1 MIGPLSS
8 QLNAIKWGEFRL
20 GDLFEKIIIKP
31 LPYQTAQ
38 LPKEKTPTHE
48 LPALTA
54 GILNQGLNNF
64 VPKENAT
71 ILKNVISISA
81 NGANTGATF
90 YQPHE
95 FCVLQDAY
103 AIEFIGDKKLN
114 DKEYLFFVCAI
125 SKVIYNNSKY
135 EWTNKAGW
143 NKVKNELISLPLK
156 PTANAQT
163 LDGIDFDFMEKFIAE
178 LEQCRLA
185 ELEQCR
191 LAELEAYLKA
201 AGLEN
206 TTLSSDEENALN
218 VFNNSGGGGNTPGG
232 LRWQSFRLGDL
243 FEIEKTLSFNK
254 DALTQ
259 GQDYDYITRTSQN
272 QGVLQTTG
280 FVNAENLNPPFTWS
294 LGLLQMDFFY
304 RKKPWY
310 AGQFMRKIT
319 PKTEIENKINL
330 HIAHYFTTLLNSL
343 KRPLLSVL
351 VRDIDKTFR
360 DQKIQLP
367 LKPTANTQTL
377 DDIDFPFMC
386 TLINALMKQTIQ
398 GVAQY
403 CDAKIQATKEVI
415 SQETPVQ
422 KDSLF

>member
-8 QLNAIKWGEFRL
+8 QLNAIKWGEFKL

-156 PTANAQT
+156 PAANAQT
-163 LDGIDFDFMEKFIAE
+163 LEDIDFTFMEKFIAE

-191 LAELEAYLKA
+191 LAELQAYLKA
-201 AGLEN
+201 TGLEN
-206 TTLSSDEENALN
+206 TTLSNAEENSLN
-218 VFNNSGGGGNTPGG
+218 VFNNSIGGNNPCG
-232 LRWQSFRLGDL
+232 LTWQSFKLGDL

-304 RKKPWY
+304 RKKSWY

-319 PKTEIENKINL
+319 PKAEIKNKINSRT
-330 HIAHYFTTLLNSL
+330 AHYFTTLLNAL

-360 DQKIQLP
+360 EQKIQLP
-367 LKPTANTQTL
+367 LKPTAKTQTFE
-377 DDIDFPFMC
+377 DIDFDFMR

-403 CDAKIQATKEVI
+403 CDAKIQATKEII
-415 SQETPVQ
+415 SQETPIQ

>member
-8 QLNAIKWGEFRL
+8 QLNAIKWGEFKLGDLFEVLSSKKIYHANTIKIHDTQIENSYPYVVRAATNNGIKGFIIDDPTFTNEKNTLSFAQDTFTVFYQKQPYFTGNKVKVLKPKFAFKSPKILHFISAILQFILKPLTWGLGSTTESIAEFKFSLPLKPTANTQTLKDIDFDFMEKFIAELEQCRLAELEAYLKATGLENTTLSSDEENALNVFNGNNSGGGGNTPCGLTWQHFKL

-135 EWTNKAGW
+135 EWTNKASW

-156 PTANAQT
+156 PTA
-163 LDGIDFDFMEKFIAE
+163 K
-178 LEQCRLA
+178 
-185 ELEQCR
+185 
-191 LAELEAYLKA
+191 
-201 AGLEN
+201 
-206 TTLSSDEENALN
+206 
-218 VFNNSGGGGNTPGG
+218 
-232 LRWQSFRLGDL
+232 
-243 FEIEKTLSFNK
+243 
-254 DALTQ
+254 
-259 GQDYDYITRTSQN
+259 
-272 QGVLQTTG
+272 
-280 FVNAENLNPPFTWS
+280 
-294 LGLLQMDFFY
+294 
-304 RKKPWY
+304 
-310 AGQFMRKIT
+310 
-319 PKTEIENKINL
+319 
-330 HIAHYFTTLLNSL
+330 
-343 KRPLLSVL
+343 
-351 VRDIDKTFR
+351 
-360 DQKIQLP
+360 
-367 LKPTANTQTL
+367 TQTL
-377 DDIDFPFMC
+377 EDIDFHFMR

-398 GVAQY
+398 GVVQY
-403 CDAKIQATKEVI
+403 SSAKIQATKEVI
-415 SQETPVQ
+415 SQEAPVQ

>member
-1 MIGPLSS
+1 MKTIILKHHKIYCRFDIQKRHINHKGEFVITAGLSNNGVLGQSDIKAKVFESHTITIDMFGCAFYRSFPYKMVTHARVFSLKPKFEINHKIGLFLSTLFFGYPKKFGYENMCSWAKIKNDKVILPLKPTAKTQTLEDIDFDFMEKFIAELEQCRLAELEQCRLAELQAYLKATGLENTTLSS
-8 QLNAIKWGEFRL
+8 DEENALNVFNGNHSGGGNTSCGLTWQSFKL

-163 LDGIDFDFMEKFIAE
+163 LKDIDFDFM
-178 LEQCRLA
+178 R
-185 ELEQCR
+185 
-191 LAELEAYLKA
+191 
-201 AGLEN
+201 
-206 TTLSSDEENALN
+206 
-218 VFNNSGGGGNTPGG
+218 
-232 LRWQSFRLGDL
+232 
-243 FEIEKTLSFNK
+243 
-254 DALTQ
+254 
-259 GQDYDYITRTSQN
+259 
-272 QGVLQTTG
+272 
-280 FVNAENLNPPFTWS
+280 
-294 LGLLQMDFFY
+294 
-304 RKKPWY
+304 
-310 AGQFMRKIT
+310 
-319 PKTEIENKINL
+319 
-330 HIAHYFTTLLNSL
+330 
-343 KRPLLSVL
+343 
-351 VRDIDKTFR
+351 
-360 DQKIQLP
+360 
-367 LKPTANTQTL
+367 
-377 DDIDFPFMC
+377 

-398 GVAQY
+398 GVVQY
-403 CDAKIQATKEVI
+403 SSAKIQATKEVI
-415 SQETPVQ
+415 NQEAPTQ

>member
-20 GDLFEKIIIKP
+20 GDLFEK
-31 LPYQTAQ
+31 LD
-38 LPKEKTPTHE
+38 
-48 LPALTA
+48 
-54 GILNQGLNNF
+54 
-64 VPKENAT
+64 
-71 ILKNVISISA
+71 LK
-81 NGANTGATF
+81 F
-90 YQPHE
+90 
-95 FCVLQDAY
+95 
-103 AIEFIGDKKLN
+103 KKKIFN
-114 DKEYLFFVCAI
+114 KQKDI
-125 SKVIYNNSKY
+125 SKVQTSEFDLPLVNAKNGDNGIMYYGRSSDFESAEMTIDIVNDGAVSTANVYPQPLKTGVLYNAYLIKPKFTPTRETLLFFTPCIYKAIKLKFSY
-135 EWTNKAGW
+135 ENKASW

-156 PTANAQT
+156 PTAKTQT
-163 LDGIDFDFMEKFIAE
+163 LKDIDFDFMEKFIAE

-185 ELEQCR
+185 ELQ
-191 LAELEAYLKA
+191 AYLKA
-201 AGLEN
+201 TGLEN
-206 TTLSSDEENALN
+206 TTLSSEEENALN
-218 VFNNSGGGGNTPGG
+218 VFNNSGEGGNTPCG
-232 LRWQSFRLGDL
+232 LTWQSFKLGDL

-259 GQDYDYITRTSQN
+259 GEDYDYITRTSQN

-304 RKKPWY
+304 RKKSWY

-319 PKTEIENKINL
+319 PKAEIKNKINSRT
-330 HIAHYFTTLLNSL
+330 AHYCTTLLNAL

-360 DQKIQLP
+360 EQKIQLP

-377 DDIDFPFMC
+377 EDIDFDFMR

-403 CDAKIQATKEVI
+403 CGAKIQATKEII
-415 SQETPVQ
+415 SQETPIQ

>member
-8 QLNAIKWGEFRL
+8 QLNAIKWGEFKL

-156 PTANAQT
+156 PTANTQT
-163 LDGIDFDFMEKFIAE
+163 FKDIDFTFMEKFIAE

-185 ELEQCR
+185 ELE
-191 LAELEAYLKA
+191 AYLKA
-201 AGLEN
+201 TGLEN
-206 TTLSSDEENALN
+206 TTLSNDEENALN
-218 VFNNSGGGGNTPGG
+218 LFKCG
-232 LRWQSFRLGDL
+232 LTWQSFKLGDL

-254 DALTQ
+254 DALMQ

-304 RKKPWY
+304 RKKSWY

-319 PKTEIENKINL
+319 PKAEIENKINSRT
-330 HIAHYFTTLLNSL
+330 AHYFTTLLNAL

-360 DQKIQLP
+360 EQKIQLP
-367 LKPTANTQTL
+367 LKPTAKTQTL
-377 DDIDFPFMC
+377 KDIDFNFMH

-415 SQETPVQ
+415 NQETPIQ

>member
-156 PTANAQT
+156 PTANTQT
-163 LDGIDFDFMEKFIAE
+163 LKDIDFDFMEKFIAE

-185 ELEQCR
+185 ELQ
-191 LAELEAYLKA
+191 AYLKA
-201 AGLEN
+201 TGLEN

-218 VFNNSGGGGNTPGG
+218 VFNNSGGGNTPCG
-232 LRWQSFRLGDL
+232 LTWQSFRLGDL

-304 RKKPWY
+304 RKKSWY

-330 HIAHYFTTLLNSL
+330 RTAHYFTTLLNAL

-360 DQKIQLP
+360 EQKIQLP
-367 LKPTANTQTL
+367 LKPTAKTQTL
-377 DDIDFPFMC
+377 KDIDFDFMH

-398 GVAQY
+398 GVVQY
-403 CDAKIQATKEVI
+403 SDAKIQAAKEVI
-415 SQETPVQ
+415 NQETPVQ

>member
-163 LDGIDFDFMEKFIAE
+163 LKDIDFDFMETFIAE

-185 ELEQCR
+185 ELQ
-191 LAELEAYLKA
+191 AYLKA
-201 AGLEN
+201 TGLEN
-206 TTLSSDEENALN
+206 TTLSSEEENALN
-218 VFNNSGGGGNTPGG
+218 VFNNSMGGNTPCG
-232 LRWQSFRLGDL
+232 LTWQSFRLGDL
-243 FEIEKTLSFNK
+243 FEKIIIKPLPYQTAQLPKEKTPTHELP
-254 DALTQ
+254 ALTA
-259 GQDYDYITRTSQN
+259 GILN
-272 QGVLQTTG
+272 QGLNNFVPKENATILKNVISISANGANTGATFYQPHEFCVLQDAYAIEFIG
-280 FVNAENLNPPFTWS
+280 DKKLNDKEYLFFVCAISKVIYNNSKYEWTN
-294 LGLLQMDFFY
+294 
-304 RKKPWY
+304 K
-310 AGQFMRKIT
+310 AGW
-319 PKTEIENKINL
+319 NKVKNELI
-330 HIAHYFTTLLNSL
+330 S
-343 KRPLLSVL
+343 
-351 VRDIDKTFR
+351 
-360 DQKIQLP
+360 LP
-367 LKPTANTQTL
+367 LKPTANAQTL
-377 DDIDFPFMC
+377 KDIDFHFMR

-403 CDAKIQATKEVI
+403 CGAKIQATKEVI
-415 SQETPVQ
+415 SQETPIQ

>member
-8 QLNAIKWGEFRL
+8 QLNAIKWGEFKL
-20 GDLFEKIIIKP
+20 GDLFEASNGDFDIQKRHINHKGEFVI
-31 LPYQTAQ
+31 
-38 LPKEKTPTHE
+38 
-48 LPALTA
+48 TA
-54 GILNQGLNNF
+54 GLSNNGVLGQSDIKAKVFESHSITIDMFGCAFYRSFPYKMVTHARVFSLKPKFEINHKIGLF
-64 VPKENAT
+64 LSTLFFDYPKKFGYENMCSWAK
-71 ILKNVISISA
+71 IK
-81 NGANTGATF
+81 
-90 YQPHE
+90 
-95 FCVLQDAY
+95 
-103 AIEFIGDKKLN
+103 N
-114 DKEYLFFVCAI
+114 DK
-125 SKVIYNNSKY
+125 VI
-135 EWTNKAGW
+135 
-143 NKVKNELISLPLK
+143 LPLK
-156 PTANAQT
+156 PTAKTQT
-163 LDGIDFDFMEKFIAE
+163 LKDIDFNFMEKFIAE

-185 ELEQCR
+185 ELE
-191 LAELEAYLKA
+191 AYLKA
-201 AGLEN
+201 TGLSN
-206 TTLSSDEENALN
+206 TTLSHDEENALN
-218 VFNNSGGGGNTPGG
+218 LFNGKNSGGGGGNTPCS
-232 LRWQSFRLGDL
+232 LTWQSFKLGDL

-304 RKKPWY
+304 RKKSWY

-330 HIAHYFTTLLNSL
+330 RIAHYFTTLLNAL

-360 DQKIQLP
+360 EQKIQLP
-367 LKPTANTQTL
+367 LKPNANTQTL
-377 DDIDFPFMC
+377 DDIDFHFMR

-398 GVAQY
+398 GVVQY
-403 CDAKIQATKEVI
+403 CNAKIQATKEVI
-415 SQETPVQ
+415 SHETPTQ

>member
-8 QLNAIKWGEFRL
+8 QLNAIKWGEFSYETIYEL
-20 GDLFEKIIIKP
+20 QKTTKLLSKKDCVENGKIPLFTSDSKNNGIVGYVNCKPSYKLKNNQCMVVFGDHTRTFNIAKNDFCIADNVKVLKPIKDFSIRVLLFINTMWGKKIIDKGYARHWS
-31 LPYQTAQ
+31 LAKTAKIQ
-38 LPKEKTPTHE
+38 
-48 LPALTA
+48 
-54 GILNQGLNNF
+54 
-64 VPKENAT
+64 
-71 ILKNVISISA
+71 
-81 NGANTGATF
+81 
-90 YQPHE
+90 
-95 FCVLQDAY
+95 
-103 AIEFIGDKKLN
+103 
-114 DKEYLFFVCAI
+114 
-125 SKVIYNNSKY
+125 
-135 EWTNKAGW
+135 
-143 NKVKNELISLPLK
+143 LPLK
-156 PTANAQT
+156 PTAKNQT
-163 LDGIDFDFMEKFIAE
+163 LEDIDFHFMEKFIAE

-191 LAELEAYLKA
+191 LAELQAYLKA
-201 AGLEN
+201 TGLEN

-218 VFNNSGGGGNTPGG
+218 VFNNSIGGNTPCG
-232 LRWQSFRLGDL
+232 LTWQSFKLGDL

-304 RKKPWY
+304 RKKSWY

-319 PKTEIENKINL
+319 PKTEIKNKINSR
-330 HIAHYFTTLLNSL
+330 IAHYFTTLLNAL

-360 DQKIQLP
+360 EQKIQLP
-367 LKPTANTQTL
+367 LKPTASAQTL
-377 DDIDFPFMC
+377 DDIDFHFMH

-398 GVAQY
+398 GVVQY
-403 CDAKIQATKEVI
+403 SSAKIQATKEAI
-415 SQETPVQ
+415 SQEAPTQ